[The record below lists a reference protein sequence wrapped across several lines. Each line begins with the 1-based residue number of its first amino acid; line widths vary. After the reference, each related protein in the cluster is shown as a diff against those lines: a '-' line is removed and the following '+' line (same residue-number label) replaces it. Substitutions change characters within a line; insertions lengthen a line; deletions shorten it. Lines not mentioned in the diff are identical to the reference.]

1 MPENDPPAPLLLEQR
16 IETGPDE
23 FVRRVCTD
31 GAVWSRSHLRARDAD
46 GWPAEGGRPEWEL
59 EARLPPDALAQL
71 RAAIERSGFFEL
83 PGDQRPDVNVIGGS
97 VHVWTAELDG
107 RRHVTTLHGVPGVES
122 APVTQVA
129 DALEDALAAAGA

>member
-1 MPENDPPAPLLLEQR
+1 MPEPGPLLLEQR
-16 IETGPDE
+16 IETGEDE
-23 FVRRVCTD
+23 FVRRVTAD

-59 EARLPPDALAQL
+59 DARLQPEALAEL

-83 PGDQRPDVNVIGGS
+83 AAEVRPDVTVIGGS

-107 RRHVTTLHGVPGVES
+107 RRHTTTLRGVPGVEVP
-122 APVTQVA
+122 AVTRVA
-129 DALEDALAAAGA
+129 DALEDALAET